1 MKTRM
6 LALTTV
12 VALYGQAFPAEPVAK
27 QSITPVQAE
36 LIADLNARLLK
47 VGAAVYAR
55 VTVDWH
61 GADCV
66 LRNGAILEAHVVS
79 VVPHTKT
86 VKSSELGLA
95 FTHAQC
101 GGAKM
106 GPFELML
113 AAMAA
118 PPADRDYGIMSD
130 SLPIMTA
137 GGPSTYGAILGIK
150 QSQMGAMIMQ
160 DDTGIND
167 VPTVPQ
173 MKMGEVSGIK
183 GMKLDVGA
191 GPENSSTLTI
201 AGHDVALE
209 KHTLLLLV
217 PANGTYPRM
226 AASSPSANASAS
238 APPTAGTGSNP
249 AGSASGEPARAPAE
263 TAADDIDLCAPP
275 QCNVALPAANI
286 IDLGKP
292 AETVSI
298 RQIGYAARP
307 QRVTD
312 SFDNDEALA
321 WLGPKE
327 LLVAFNPHMLA
338 PRRLLGKSGWT
349 LRVIRAAL
357 IDPDTRRVTRTV
369 DWDLPDDGPYL
380 WPLAGGR
387 TLIHAGSELRVYGE
401 GLKIE
406 KRIPLDGP
414 LAFVRVT
421 PDKSFIAIGVMHERH
436 TPELHAALRESL
448 GGDPEEDVA
457 VTVLNREF
465 EKIAQSSVRSHL
477 MPPTL
482 LDEGQARML
491 AGPDMRFRIAM
502 HTWDGRDAT
511 IARFRSSCAPELS
524 SLAPD
529 LLFLVSCAKQS
540 EGREYRILRTDG
552 NLELRGLANLNECG
566 LSAQTS
572 ADGQEFVVKTV
583 QSGIPMTTGALFSGN
598 DLTSEELG
606 VYRARDGK
614 RLLAARVGTP
624 STSRDGFALSN
635 DGSELAVMTRDQ
647 IAIFSVPQ
655 K

>member
-1 MKTRM
+1 MNTRTPALAAV
-6 LALTTV
+6 LALC
-12 VALYGQAFPAEPVAK
+12 GQAFPAEPVNK
-27 QSITPVQAE
+27 QAITPVQAE

-47 VGAAVYAR
+47 VGATVYAR
-55 VTVDWH
+55 VTVDWR
-61 GADCV
+61 GADCA
-66 LRNGAILEAHVVS
+66 LRSGAILEAHVVS

-86 VKSSELGLA
+86 VKASELDLA
-95 FTHAQC
+95 FTRAQC
-101 GGAKM
+101 GQPKLDAFG
-106 GPFELML
+106 LML

-118 PPADRDYGIMSD
+118 PQSDRDYGIMSD

-137 GGPSTYGAILGIK
+137 GGPASYGAILGIK
-150 QSQMGAMIMQ
+150 QSQMGAMMMQ

-167 VPTVPQ
+167 VPTVPR
-173 MKMGEVSGIK
+173 MKMGEVSGIR
-183 GMKLDVGA
+183 GMKLGVGA

-201 AGHDVALE
+201 VGHDVSLE

-217 PANGTYPRM
+217 PARGTYPRT
-226 AASSPSANASAS
+226 AISSTSADASAS
-238 APPTAGTGSNP
+238 APPMAGAGAAP
-249 AGSASGEPARAPAE
+249 AGSASAGPVPAASGP
-263 TAADDIDLCAPP
+263 TIDDIDLCAPP
-275 QCNVALPAANI
+275 QCNVALPAANV
-286 IDLGKP
+286 IDSGKP

-298 RQIGYAARP
+298 RQIGYAPRP

-327 LLVAFNPHMLA
+327 LLVAFNPHILA

-357 IDPDTRRVTRTV
+357 IDPKTRRVTRTV
-369 DWDLPDDGPYL
+369 DWDLPDDGQYL
-380 WPLAGGR
+380 WSLADGR
-387 TLIHAGSELRVYGE
+387 VLVHAGSELRVYGE
-401 GLKIE
+401 GLRID
-406 KRIPLDGP
+406 KRVPLDGP

-421 PDKSFIAIGVMHERH
+421 PDKSFVVIGVMHERH

-448 GGDPEEDVA
+448 GAEPEEDVA

-465 EKIAQSSVRSHL
+465 EKIAQSSARSHL
-477 MPPTL
+477 TPPTL
-482 LDEGQARML
+482 LDEGQAHML

-502 HTWDGRDAT
+502 RTWEGLDAT

-529 LLFLVSCAKQS
+529 LLFLVSCAKQTQ
-540 EGREYRILRTDG
+540 GTEYRILRTNG
-552 NLELRGLANLNECG
+552 NPELRGLANLNACG
-566 LSAQTS
+566 LGAQAS

-583 QSGIPMTTGALFSGN
+583 QSGIAMTPGALFSGN

-606 VYRARDGK
+606 VYRAKDGK
-614 RLLAARVGTP
+614 RVFAARVGAP

-647 IAIFSVPQ
+647 IAIFSVPR